1 MEITNKNK
9 LTFKDYIFDDKNLD
23 AKETV
28 ILFLLLDLY
37 NVKKGYSF
45 PSEQTLADKSKYSLR
60 SVKRAIKSLK
70 EKGYIDWEQGN
81 TGKSNHYQIF
91 DKWSENSNAPQQD
104 DEVYCGQDVDFE

>member
-1 MEITNKNK
+1 MQITNKNK

-45 PSEQTLADKSKYSLR
+45 PSEQTLANKSKYSLR
-60 SVKRAIKSLK
+60 SVNRAIKSLK
-70 EKGYIDWEQGN
+70 EKGYIDWEQGG
-81 TGKSNHYQIF
+81 TGKSNRYQIF